1 VPTVESGS
9 EVRDDGDVAWLGWL
23 GIGLEFLGVVL
34 VGAPDLVP
42 GVRRA
47 TVWLAEHGERGI
59 WRVLRVVGV
68 RRPHYVSTGVAAEYD
83 IAFRSA
89 GLVHA
94 TSATTLEDKV
104 AFLLRRDEATQGA
117 LQELNDRV
125 VELERETERR
135 LDAEREETEA
145 FVGEAL
151 AAQDARYRWARI
163 LGAVL
168 LIAGLVCTA
177 VATL

>member
-1 VPTVESGS
+1 MMGN
-9 EVRDDGDVAWLGWL
+9 VAWFGWL
-23 GIGLEFLGVVL
+23 GIVLEFFGVGL

-47 TVWLAEHGERGI
+47 TVWLAERGERGV
-59 WRVLRVVGV
+59 WRVLRAVGV

-83 IAFRSA
+83 IAGRAA

-94 TSATTLEDKV
+94 PSAGTLEEKV
-104 AFLLRRDEATQGA
+104 AFLLRRDEWTQGA
-117 LQELNDRV
+117 VQELNDRLA
-125 VELERETERR
+125 ELEKETVRR
-135 LDAEREETEA
+135 LDVQREEVEE
-145 FVGEAL
+145 FVREEIAVE
-151 AAQDARYRWARI
+151 DARYRWARV

-168 LIAGLVCTA
+168 LFVGLVCTA

>member
-1 VPTVESGS
+1 
-9 EVRDDGDVAWLGWL
+9 VAWFGWL
-23 GIGLEFLGVVL
+23 GIVLEFFGVAL

-42 GVRRA
+42 GARRLSG
-47 TVWLAEHGERGI
+47 WLARGWERVTR
-59 WRVLRVVGV
+59 RVLRAVGV
-68 RRPHYVSTGVAAEYD
+68 RRAHHVSTGVAAEYD
-83 IAFRSA
+83 IAGHAA

-94 TSATTLEDKV
+94 PSAGTLEDKV
-104 AFLLRRDEATQGA
+104 AFLLGRDEATQGA

-125 VELERETERR
+125 VELEKETERR
-135 LDAEREETEA
+135 LDAEREAMEA

-151 AAQDARYRWARI
+151 AAEDARYRWARI

-168 LIAGLVCTA
+168 LVAGLVCTA